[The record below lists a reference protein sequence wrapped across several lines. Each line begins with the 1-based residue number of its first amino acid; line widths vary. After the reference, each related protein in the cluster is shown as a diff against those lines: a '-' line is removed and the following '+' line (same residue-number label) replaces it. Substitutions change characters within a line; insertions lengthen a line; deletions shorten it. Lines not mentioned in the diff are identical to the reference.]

1 MYFLPNVV
9 IGNTYKNNGFVRRA
23 FGKNA
28 KAYGVAM
35 QKLKNV
41 GKRTRNFDKKAF
53 WGFWVMTKH
62 ATTVDGGLFR
72 LQ

>member
-41 GKRTRNFDKKAF
+41 GKRTRNFDKKAL
-53 WGFWVMTKH
+53 GFLGHDKTCYYCGWWLV
-62 ATTVDGGLFR
+62 
-72 LQ
+72 